1 MKLLEVKAKAEV
13 IITHHPHAQSLN
25 KKLITESST
34 FKQLNDWY
42 TNIRGEKWPTDPKNK
57 DAPSNLVFNWVT
69 SLLYSAYHVPGNSF
83 PIDYDIEMWFAK
95 YNKGDFCRNHHHM
108 PYALFSFVYFVNCP
122 RGSSPLIFKESGK
135 RIKAEEGKIVIF
147 SSTLKHYVP
156 KNRCDNRLVLAGNMR
171 PVGHKDG

>member
-69 SLLYSAYHVPGNSF
+69 SL
-83 PIDYDIEMWFAK
+83 
-95 YNKGDFCRNHHHM
+95 
-108 PYALFSFVYFVNCP
+108 
-122 RGSSPLIFKESGK
+122 
-135 RIKAEEGKIVIF
+135 
-147 SSTLKHYVP
+147 
-156 KNRCDNRLVLAGNMR
+156 
-171 PVGHKDG
+171 